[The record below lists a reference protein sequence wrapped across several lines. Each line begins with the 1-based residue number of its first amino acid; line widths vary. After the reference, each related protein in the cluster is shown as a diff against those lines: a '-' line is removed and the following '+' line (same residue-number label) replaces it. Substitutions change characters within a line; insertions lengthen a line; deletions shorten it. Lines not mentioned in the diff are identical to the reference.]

1 MKNKAIKQLV
11 VNAMYIALLVVSSFI
26 SIPINQI
33 PYTLQTLV
41 VFIILVNVD
50 FKNSLIIFILYL
62 IMGLIGLPVF
72 SSFGSGITP
81 TLGFIFGFVIS
92 VFIYNLFNYIIKINN
107 NKYKIVIVLFICL
120 IIIDICGSLFFM
132 MYLDYNFIESITISV
147 LPYILFD
154 IIKMIIAVIISNR
167 LKKIEEKYDE
177 V

>member
-1 MKNKAIKQLV
+1 MKNKTIKQLV

-50 FKNSLIIFILYL
+50 FKNSLIIFILYS

-107 NKYKIVIVLFICL
+107 INCY
-120 IIIDICGSLFFM
+120 IILWRR
-132 MYLDYNFIESITISV
+132 N
-147 LPYILFD
+147 
-154 IIKMIIAVIISNR
+154 
-167 LKKIEEKYDE
+167 
-177 V
+177 